1 MKRPVVVSAEAK
13 PSEERWH
20 GWRPLREPVPRVGTV
35 IPFRD
40 SHSQCR
46 QMNNE

>member
-1 MKRPVVVSAEAK
+1 MDWGASISVGH
-13 PSEERWH
+13 ERRA
-20 GWRPLREPVPRVGTV
+20 GGALRETVPRVGTV
-35 IPFRD
+35 IPVRD